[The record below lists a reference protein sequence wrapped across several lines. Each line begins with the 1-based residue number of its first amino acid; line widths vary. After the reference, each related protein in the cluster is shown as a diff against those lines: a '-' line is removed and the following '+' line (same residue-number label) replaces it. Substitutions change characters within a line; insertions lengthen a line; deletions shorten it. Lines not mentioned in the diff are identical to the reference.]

1 MSRGFDAFEI
11 DDFRG
16 PDRDVSRSPHRDTR
30 YEWAVAR
37 RRERIPEEEARADS
51 RDQQARDRPPLAR
64 EERVQMILAKRTR
77 SDFVDRS
84 KTYRLRDSEMHSL
97 TEIGKFRVVATSD
110 LAQFAYNGDHSR
122 MENDIAN
129 LSRQGLVKQ
138 TRIADSD
145 HSPPRVVTL
154 TKEGDKVLHR
164 SKFLHSGQVTYH
176 GLKKPKEAIHDAEL
190 YRLYHKVSDE
200 IEARGG
206 KAVRV
211 KLDYEI
217 KRDLY
222 AELARALEDK
232 SKNPDPLKEEVARRH
247 GLKVVDR
254 EIQIPDMRLEYA
266 NDPDMEIHRLDLELA
281 TEHYRPKGLAAKA
294 RAGFRIYARRG
305 ETDRLR
311 RVRKGS
317 FVQTWQAQ
325 AGVAS
330 SLGGACPKTGRHTWQ
345 DSS

>member
-16 PDRDVSRSPHRDTR
+16 PARDVSRSPHRDTR

-37 RRERIPEEEARADS
+37 RRERIREEEARADS
-51 RDQQARDRPPLAR
+51 RDQQARDRPKGDRPPLAR
-64 EERVQMILAKRTR
+64 EERVQMILARRTR
-77 SDFVDRS
+77 SDFLDRS

-145 HSPPRVVTL
+145 HSPTRVVTL

-164 SKFLHSGQVTYH
+164 SNFLRCGQVTYH

-200 IEARGG
+200 IEGRGG
-206 KAVRV
+206 KVVRV

-222 AELARALEDK
+222 AELPRAVGDK
-232 SKNPDPLKEEVARRH
+232 GKNPDTVKEEVARRH
-247 GLKVVDR
+247 GLKVVDG
-254 EIQIPDMRLEYA
+254 EMQIPDMRLEYA
-266 NDPDMEIHRLDLELA
+266 SDPDMEIHRLDLELA

-311 RVRKGS
+311 RVRDEHELS
-317 FVQTWQAQ
+317 AAIFR
-325 AGVAS
+325 
-330 SLGGACPKTGRHTWQ
+330 L
-345 DSS
+345 